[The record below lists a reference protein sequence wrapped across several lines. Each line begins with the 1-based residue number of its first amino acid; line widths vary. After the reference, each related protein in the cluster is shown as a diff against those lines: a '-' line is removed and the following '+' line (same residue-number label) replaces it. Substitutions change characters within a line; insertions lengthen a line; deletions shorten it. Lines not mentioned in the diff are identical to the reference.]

1 MDKIKRVK
9 ELVIQLNIYRNA
21 YYNNSESQ
29 ISDYEYDNLFD
40 ELKQLEDE
48 TGVIM
53 SNSPTQTVG
62 YEVKSELETVKHSH
76 AMLSLDKTKSVDDLR
91 KFAGDEDS
99 LLSLKMDGLTILLTY
114 ENGELVQAE
123 TRGNGEEGEIVT
135 HNARVFKN
143 IPLYIDYL
151 GHFETEGEAV
161 ITYED
166 FERINK
172 PLVEKAIKE
181 ATEKGLQGKE
191 FDKYVKDNS
200 YANPRSLASGSVRQ
214 LDSGIAAQRNIR
226 FVAWKVP
233 TIEDEIKSD
242 NSFLFRL
249 QFAKKLGFDIVPF
262 YTYTNKSSDSENLEA
277 MIESLK
283 NQAKEKDYP
292 IDGLVMTYNNIAYG
306 ESLGKTGHHPKHSIA
321 FKFYDEE
328 VTTNLLDIEWTMGK
342 TGILTPTAIFN
353 TVEIDGTSVERAS
366 LHNISVMKELGV
378 CARYQE
384 VNVYKANQIIPQI
397 ASAEKLPFE
406 IGTYDELIF
415 NNGIGK
421 AYEGKIQLFIP
432 EKCPICEG
440 KTSIIK
446 ENSSEVLVCD
456 NSECKGKLLG
466 KLSHFV
472 SKNAVNIDGLSE
484 QTLER
489 FIELGWLK
497 SFQDIYKLSEH
508 KDEMSELD
516 GFGKRSVEK
525 LLDAIE
531 KSRSI
536 KLSNLIYSLCIPL
549 IGRSA
554 SKDIA
559 KECNN
564 DVFTFIDFMNVDYDF
579 IIMDGFGTEMQKS
592 LSNWWEHNE
601 GVFCDLIEEF
611 TFEKVEEKNSGVDLN
626 GKTFVITGS
635 LTHYKNRDEL
645 VSVIEQLGGR
655 VSGSVSAKTS
665 YLINND
671 VASTSGKNKKAKDL
685 GIPIIS
691 EEDFLKMIG

>member
-1 MDKIKRVK
+1 MDKVNRIK
-9 ELVIQLNIYRNA
+9 ELVFQLNTYRNA

-40 ELKQLEDE
+40 ELKQLENE
-48 TGVIM
+48 TGVVM

-62 YEVKSELETVKHSH
+62 YEVMSELETVKHSH

-91 KFAGDEDS
+91 KFASDEDS

-114 ENGELVQAE
+114 ENGELIQAE

-143 IPLYIDYL
+143 IPLQIDYL

-161 ITYED
+161 ITYAD

-172 PLVEKAIKE
+172 PLIKKAIKE

-214 LDSGIAAQRNIR
+214 LDSGISAQRNIR

-292 IDGLVMTYNNIAYG
+292 IDGLVMTYNDIAYG

-328 VTTNLLDIEWTMGK
+328 VTTTLRDVEWSMGK
-342 TGILTPTAIFN
+342 TGSLCPVAIFDS
-353 TVEIDGTSVERAS
+353 VEIDGTEVSRAS
-366 LHNISVMKELGV
+366 VHNWSMVQDLQLGIGDTIT
-378 CARYQE
+378 
-384 VNVYKANQIIPQI
+384 VYKANMIIPQI
-397 ASAEKLPFE
+397 ADNLTRS
-406 IGTYDELIF
+406 GTVTFPD
-415 NNGIGK
+415 
-421 AYEGKIQLFIP
+421 A
-432 EKCPICEG
+432 CPICG
-440 KTSIIK
+440 GLTKIVKDNDTK
-446 ENSSEVLVCD
+446 VVVCD
-456 NSECKGKLLG
+456 NLDCKGKLLG
-466 KLSHFV
+466 KLKHAV
-472 SKNAVNIDGLSE
+472 SKNALNIEDMSE
-484 QTLER
+484 ATINFLIER
-489 FIELGWLK
+489 GWLTSIK
-497 SFQDIYKLSEH
+497 DIYKLDYYRQPW
-508 KDEMSELD
+508 KAYD
-516 GFGKRSVEK
+516 GFGDKSVDN
-525 LLDAIE
+525 LLDNIE
-531 KSRSI
+531 ISR
-536 KLSNLIYSLCIPL
+536 KTAMPRFLYSLSIPL
-549 IGRSA
+549 IGKST
-554 SKDIA
+554 SKDISNH
-559 KECNN
+559 CHH
-564 DVFTFIDFMNVDYDF
+564 DVQTFINFMNVHYDF
-579 IIMDGFGTEMQKS
+579 TVIDGFGSEMQKS
-592 LSNWWEHNE
+592 LSNWWKDNE
-601 GVFCDLIEEF
+601 ESFYALIKEF
-611 TFEKVEEKNSGVDLN
+611 VFEKVEDKSSGVDLSS
-626 GKTFVITGS
+626 KVFVITGS
-635 LTHYKNRDEL
+635 LKHYKNRDEL
-645 VSVIEQLGGR
+645 ISVIESMGGK

-671 VASTSGKNKKAKDL
+671 ITSTSGKNAKAKQL
-685 GIPIIS
+685 GVQIIS
-691 EEDFLKMIG
+691 EEDFMKMIG